1 MANYRESLADNPCTG
16 RCSNLAIS
24 SDSYCSGCGRT
35 RAEIDTWNSIPN
47 VERKL
52 INMFNWDRFDLKQKS
67 TRKLNGSG

>member
-24 SDSYCSGCGRT
+24 SDDYCSSCGRT
-35 RAEIDTWNSIPN
+35 RTEIDTWNSIPV

-52 INMFNWDRFDLKQKS
+52 INIFNWERFSLKQK

>member
-1 MANYRESLADNPCTG
+1 MANYSESLADNPCTG
-16 RCSNLAIS
+16 RCSNLAIP

-52 INMFNWDRFDLKQKS
+52 INIFNWDRFDLKQKS